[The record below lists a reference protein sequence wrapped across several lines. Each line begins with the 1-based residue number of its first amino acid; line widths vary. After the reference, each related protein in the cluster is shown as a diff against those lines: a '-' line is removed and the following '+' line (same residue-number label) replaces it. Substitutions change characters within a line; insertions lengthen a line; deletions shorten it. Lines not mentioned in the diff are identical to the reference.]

1 MNLRLR
7 TAIEASRI
15 FQGLVVG
22 KNGTI
27 LQQNSRANRTRL
39 GTTVDA
45 GQSRQALEIEQIL
58 ATACTYTTPDTART
72 TSSNP
77 NGARNDIGVE
87 YNRKY
92 TGPTATPMV
101 GSGVTATTKNTNRT
115 ATTNTNYRR
124 EDELLL
130 VERQYDS
137 MQQLIE
143 EGLRRNYTTRTRFVR
158 NTDAL
163 LRVL

>member
-7 TAIEASRI
+7 TAIDASRI

-27 LQQNSRANRTRL
+27 LQQNSRANRKRL

-45 GQSRQALEIEQIL
+45 GQSRQAREIEQIL
-58 ATACTYTTPDTART
+58 NACTCTTPDTART

-77 NGARNDIGVE
+77 NGAG
-87 YNRKY
+87 
-92 TGPTATPMV
+92 TTATPMV
-101 GSGVTATTKNTNRT
+101 ASGVTATAKNTNRT

-130 VERQYDS
+130 VERQYDT
-137 MQQLIE
+137 MQQLIK
-143 EGLRRNYTTRTRFVR
+143 EGLRRNTTTRTRFVR
-158 NTDAL
+158 NADAL